1 MIKAMQR
8 FKREV
13 ILRGNY
19 DWNEFR
25 ADSEK
30 TLTDGSIKEF
40 LEENNIDFKPSTPY
54 KHEQNGTVE
63 KHIGMVYD
71 LARTLMIQ
79 VPESFFEEALK
90 LSV

>member
-1 MIKAMQR
+1 M
-8 FKREV
+8 
-13 ILRGNY
+13 
-19 DWNEFR
+19 
-25 ADSEK
+25 
-30 TLTDGSIKEF
+30 TDGSIKEF

-90 LSV
+90 LSVKF